1 MTCRMSNGGADGALW
16 RVSRRTVGRF
26 LSERGDLRWPEDA
39 TTDSQRAVER
49 MRPLEVEYLSVQI
62 SVSMRT
68 SAPVRLPA
76 DAGDARACAVTKCG
90 RD

>member
-1 MTCRMSNGGADGALW
+1 MTCRMSNGGGSTVWHA
-16 RVSRRTVGRF
+16 SRRTVGRF